1 MVERLKVAVA
11 KARADRARVSAGAD
25 PSRHTGLDAEP
36 APDTAR
42 EAALSETA
50 ATQDGMPGA
59 VPPTSEAVAAA
70 WQAMEPAELDQ
81 AHLERNRVITHARH
95 DQAHAAFD
103 VLRTRILRV
112 FQKHGWSRL
121 GITSPSKGCGKTFVA
136 SNLALSM
143 ARHADC
149 RTILMDLDLRLPTLS
164 KVLGIE
170 QLEPMDWFLS
180 GDVEPEQ
187 YLRRAEP
194 NLALG
199 LSAKKV
205 VNPAETLLSPQASGA
220 LEHMRAKLAP
230 NIIIYDLPP
239 MLAADDVMGFLPQ
252 LDCVLL
258 VVGGGTTRPDE
269 ITECER
275 LLADQ
280 THLLG
285 VLLNKSED
293 ANTSRYGYSAA

>member
-11 KARADRARVSAGAD
+11 KARANRARVSAGATPPAEPD
-25 PSRHTGLDAEP
+25 TFKHEISGIEP
-36 APDTAR
+36 APDTAV
-42 EAALSETA
+42 EAVLSETI
-50 ATQDGMPGA
+50 ATRG
-59 VPPTSEAVAAA
+59 EAPASVEAA
-70 WQAMEPAELDQ
+70 WEAMEPAELDPK
-81 AHLERNRVITHARH
+81 HLERNRIITHARN
-95 DQAHAAFD
+95 DPAHAAFD

-121 GITSPSKGCGKTFVA
+121 GITSPSKSCGKTFVA

-143 ARHADC
+143 ARHADS
-149 RTILMDLDLRLPTLS
+149 RTILMDMDLRLPTLS
-164 KVLGIE
+164 KVLGVE
-170 QLEPMDWFLS
+170 QLEPIDWFLS
-180 GDVEPEQ
+180 GGVEPEQ

-199 LSAKKV
+199 LSAKKIL
-205 VNPAETLLSPQASGA
+205 NPAETLLSPQASSA
-220 LEHMRAKLAP
+220 LERMHAKLVP
-230 NIIIYDLPP
+230 NIVIHDLPP
-239 MLAADDVMGFLPQ
+239 MLAADDVLGFLPQ

-258 VVGGGTTRPDE
+258 VVGAGTTRPDE

-285 VLLNKSED
+285 VLLNKAED